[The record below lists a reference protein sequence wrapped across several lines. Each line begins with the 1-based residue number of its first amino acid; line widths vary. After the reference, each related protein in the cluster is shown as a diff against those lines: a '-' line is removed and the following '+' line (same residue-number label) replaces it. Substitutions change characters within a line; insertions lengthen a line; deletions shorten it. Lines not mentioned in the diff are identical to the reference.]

1 MKPMAFVLALITWRM
16 SQPSDQVKSWLAIR
30 RAEATPEVC
39 GLSRCTPFTV
49 GSTRR
54 VISSTTAS
62 TAAAVSAPASARRTL
77 EIEIDE
83 FIRAPRDGDE
93 HQCGDHEQ
101 QRAGVHPL
109 QKRPRRGESRNQFFA
124 RAGEQLLRVRRQEGD
139 QQAD

>member
-49 GSTRR
+49 GSTRS

-62 TAAAVSAPASARRTL
+62 SAAAVSAPASARRTL

-83 FIRAPRDGDE
+83 FIRAPGGGDQDERD
-93 HQCGDHEQ
+93 DHEQ
-101 QRAGVHPL
+101 KRARMGPL
-109 QKRPRRGESRNQFFA
+109 QERPGGSEA
-124 RAGEQLLRVRRQEGD
+124 
-139 QQAD
+139 